1 MRGRSKLVRSWG
13 NNVSTEVIRF
23 TQLGAEDVRFG
34 LGTFEVILADG
45 RKVTLSEVDVGEL
58 LNDATKSTQALEV
71 VSLLT
76 TSFIRFTDSDGQVLH
91 ALGSAS

>member
-1 MRGRSKLVRSWG
+1 M
-13 NNVSTEVIRF
+13 IRF
-23 TQLGAEDVRFG
+23 TQLGREDIRFG
-34 LGTFEVILADG
+34 TGTFEVILADG